1 MRILILSL
9 ILTITIIGCVSKP
22 ISQENQKME
31 NNMTSTEIPSSDNI
45 TKDKIRNHLNG
56 TEIIYY
62 DFRGKQVTYT
72 IKEKDI
78 KSIEKTIMEDRIVWK
93 VRIGK
98 GLAWDFF
105 FDEQGNEIILKE
117 QLFVT

>member
-1 MRILILSL
+1 M
-9 ILTITIIGCVSKP
+9 SKP
-22 ISQENQKME
+22 IYQESPKIE
-31 NNMTSTEIPSSDNI
+31 NNITSTEISSSDNI
-45 TKDKIRNHLNG
+45 TKDKIRNNLNG

-62 DFRGKQVTYT
+62 DFRGKPVTYT
-72 IKEKDI
+72 ITEKDI

-93 VRIGK
+93 VRIGE

>member
-1 MRILILSL
+1 
-9 ILTITIIGCVSKP
+9 
-22 ISQENQKME
+22 
-31 NNMTSTEIPSSDNI
+31 MTSTEIPSRDNI
-45 TKDKIRNHLNG
+45 TKEKIRNYLNG

-62 DFRGKQVTYT
+62 DFRGKPVTYT
-72 IKEKDI
+72 ITEKDI
-78 KSIEKTIMEDRIVWK
+78 ISIEKTIMEDKLVWK

-105 FDEQGNEIILKE
+105 LDEQGNEIILKK

>member
-1 MRILILSL
+1 M
-9 ILTITIIGCVSKP
+9 SKP
-22 ISQENQKME
+22 IYQENPKNE
-31 NNMTSTEIPSSDNI
+31 NNITSTEISSSDNI

-56 TEIIYY
+56 TKIIYY
-62 DFRGKQVTYT
+62 DFRGKPVTYT
-72 IKEKDI
+72 ITEKDI
-78 KSIEKTIMEDRIVWK
+78 KSIEKTNMEERIVWK

-98 GLAWDFF
+98 GLAWDFY